1 MVRVAI
7 LDDYQG
13 VAREVVDWSAL
24 DGRAEITTFERHF
37 PDEDAAAEALV
48 DYEVVVAMRERTP
61 FPASLLHRL
70 PQLRL
75 LVTTGMRNGS
85 IDLAAAEQLGVTVCG
100 TDSVPSSTVEHTWAL
115 ILAWS
120 RHIVEE
126 AGNMSA
132 GRWQTTLGNGLSG
145 KTLGIIGLG
154 RIGTAV
160 AAVGNAFGMRVVAW
174 SQNLTTERA
183 EAAGV
188 ELVAFPE
195 LLADSH
201 VVSVHLVL
209 SDRTRHLI
217 GASEIA
223 RMRPSALLVNT
234 SRGPIVDAAA
244 LASAVGSGALAGAAV
259 DVYDEEP
266 PAGDHPLRST
276 PGVLAT
282 PHLGYVSREVYEV
295 FYGQAV
301 EDVAAFLDGDPCA
314 CSRHDV
320 TVDTLSAHY

>member
-13 VAREVVDWSAL
+13 VALEVVDWSAL
-24 DGRAEITTFERHF
+24 DGRAEIIAFHEHF
-37 PDEDAAAEALV
+37 ATVDAAAEALV
-48 DYEVVVAMRERTP
+48 DFEVVVAMRERTP
-61 FPASLLHRL
+61 FPAALLRRL
-70 PQLRL
+70 PRLRL
-75 LVTTGMRNGS
+75 LVTTGMRNS
-85 IDLAAAEQLGVTVCG
+85 AIDLEAAGKLGITVSG
-100 TDSVPSSTVEHTWAL
+100 TDSISSSTVEHTWAL

-132 GRWQTTLGNGLSG
+132 GRWQTTLGNGLAG
-145 KTLGIIGLG
+145 NTLGVVGLG
-154 RIGTAV
+154 RIGSAV
-160 AAVGNAFGMRVVAW
+160 AAVGSAFGMRVVAW

-183 EAAGV
+183 HAAGAD
-188 ELVAFPE
+188 LVGFHE
-195 LLADSH
+195 LLAQSD
-201 VVSVHLVL
+201 VVTVHLVL

-217 GASEIA
+217 GAPEIA
-223 RMRPSALLVNT
+223 LMRPSALLVNT
-234 SRGPIVDAAA
+234 SRGPIVDTVA

-266 PAGDHPLRST
+266 LPGDHPLRST

-301 EDVAAFLDGDPCA
+301 EDVVAFLDGAPVRQI
-314 CSRHDV
+314 SP
-320 TVDTLSAHY
+320 